1 MYEEKFEGPGNHL
14 QTTLRRVTSLA
25 GLWRKGLEATQ
36 FHSLWR
42 VKVWMESRRSTSW
55 VDWLK
60 EQPTRQDLGRGN
72 YLVLDPFVEI
82 SLTRIPASKNCSTA
96 STEKII
102 DRKVQ
107 IFLKS
112 FFFFFWDF
120 LMWTIFKVFIEFF
133 TTLLLSYV
141 LDFWPWGMW
150 DLTSLTRNQTH
161 TLCTGDEAVN
171 TGPSEKSLCLVC
183 CSK

>member
-1 MYEEKFEGPGNHL
+1 M
-14 QTTLRRVTSLA
+14 
-25 GLWRKGLEATQ
+25 
-36 FHSLWR
+36 
-42 VKVWMESRRSTSW
+42 
-55 VDWLK
+55 DWLK

-112 FFFFFWDF
+112 FFFFFLDF

-141 LDFWPWGMW
+141 LDFWP
-150 DLTSLTRNQTH
+150 
-161 TLCTGDEAVN
+161 
-171 TGPSEKSLCLVC
+171 
-183 CSK
+183 